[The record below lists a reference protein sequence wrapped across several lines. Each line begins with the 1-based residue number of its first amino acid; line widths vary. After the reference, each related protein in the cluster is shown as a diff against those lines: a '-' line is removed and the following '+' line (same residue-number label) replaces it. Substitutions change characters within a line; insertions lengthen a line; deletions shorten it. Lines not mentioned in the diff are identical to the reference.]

1 MTVTSAAVLFLDT
14 NIFIRYLTRDDPDK
28 AARAYALL
36 QRIEQG
42 TQRAT
47 TTEAVLTE
55 IVYVLS
61 SKRLYQ
67 VPRPVIR
74 QRLNALLDLRGLGL
88 RNKGVYRR
96 ALDLYASTGLDF
108 EDCLIVG
115 QMEHAGLTRLA
126 SFDTGFDAIP
136 GITRVEP

>member
-1 MTVTSAAVLFLDT
+1 MTVTSVDVLFLDT
-14 NIFIRYLTRDDPDK
+14 NIFIRYLTQDDPDK

-74 QRLNALLDLRGLGL
+74 QRLNALLDLRGLAL

>member
-1 MTVTSAAVLFLDT
+1 MTSADVLFLDT

-28 AARAYALL
+28 AARAYELL

-61 SKRLYQ
+61 AKRLYNL
-67 VPRPVIR
+67 PRPIIR
-74 QRLNALLDLRGLGL
+74 QRLTELLDLRGLRL
-88 RNKGVYRR
+88 RHKPVYRR

-108 EDCLIVG
+108 EDCVIVG
-115 QMEHAGLTRLA
+115 QMEHERLTRLA
-126 SFDTGFDAIP
+126 SFDTGCDGIP
-136 GITRVEP
+136 GITRIEP